1 MRKALPVVII
11 VGLIG
16 LASAAWAEPL
26 KVFVSILPQKYIVQ
40 AVGGD
45 RVQVSV
51 LVPPGADPHVYEPR
65 PRQMV
70 ELSRAA
76 LFFAIGIEFE
86 RAWLPRAAKDLPR
99 LRVAHMEAG
108 IERRPEQEGDQG
120 RGRKEVALDPHV
132 WVSPPL
138 VRQLAR
144 NTAQALRQADPAHAK
159 DYAAGQARLE
169 ADLDRLDAEL
179 RQMFQGLEGRS
190 FVTFHPAWGYFAQA
204 YGLRQVAV
212 EVEGKEPKP
221 AQLKQ
226 LIEEGR
232 ALGVRVVLVQPQFS
246 RRSAETVALAL
257 GGRVVVAN
265 DLAEDL
271 PDNLR
276 RVAEEIRQAL
286 R

>member
-1 MRKALPVVII
+1 MRKAFAIVLMVV
-11 VGLIG
+11 LIG

-26 KVFVSILPQKYIVQ
+26 KVFVSIPPQKYIVQ

-51 LVPPGADPHVYEPR
+51 LVPPGADPHTYEPR
-65 PRQMV
+65 PRQMA

-86 RAWLPRAAKDLPR
+86 RAWLSRAAKDLPR
-99 LRVAHMEAG
+99 LRVVHMEAG
-108 IERRPEQEGDQG
+108 IERRPEQEGGQG
-120 RGRKEVALDPHV
+120 RGRIEVALDPHV

-257 GGRVVVAN
+257 GGRVVVAD